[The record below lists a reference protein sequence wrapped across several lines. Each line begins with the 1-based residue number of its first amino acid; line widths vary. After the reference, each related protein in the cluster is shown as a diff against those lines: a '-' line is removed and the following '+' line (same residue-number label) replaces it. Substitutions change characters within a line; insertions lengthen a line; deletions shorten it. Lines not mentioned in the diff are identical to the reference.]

1 MNSNHFVADVEA
13 RTPAD
18 LVAAGSLKWTA
29 FPGAYGAWVAEMDF
43 GLAPAVRSAV
53 MDYLSKEQ
61 TGYAPVWLREEL
73 KTATVE
79 WLADRFDWQ
88 VAPERVHWLPDVLT
102 GLTMTLSYLARPGK
116 VIVPTPCYMPFVDI
130 PATCGRGI
138 IQVPMIRTETGWE
151 FDFAALDEAFTD
163 GGVVLVLCNPHNPIG
178 KVVTP
183 DEMAEITRIVDRH
196 DGLVFSDEIHAPLV
210 LDGKHTSYAAT
221 SPAAANHTVTAVAAS
236 KSFNIAGL
244 KCAQLIV
251 TNDAQQHWFE
261 SRGHGLVHES
271 SPVGMVATLAAYR
284 EGKEWLGQVV
294 DYLRGNR
301 DLVTELVESKLPGVK
316 MIPAEATYLAWL
328 DVRGL
333 NLADP
338 RQHFLDHG
346 VALTDGRE
354 CGDAG
359 KGHIRLCFATARP
372 VLRAI
377 FDRMAASLKN

>member
-1 MNSNHFVADVEA
+1 MDLLNQDFVRRVEA
-13 RTPAD
+13 QTPSD
-18 LVAAGSLKWTA
+18 LVRAGSLKWTA
-29 FPGAYGAWVAEMDF
+29 FPNAYGAWVAEMDF
-43 GLAPAVRSAV
+43 GLAPAIRSAIT
-53 MDYLSKEQ
+53 DYIAKGM
-61 TGYAPVWLREEL
+61 TGYAPMWLREGL

-79 WLADRFDWQ
+79 WLAERFDWR

-130 PATCGRGI
+130 PATCGREI
-138 IQVPMIRTETGWE
+138 VQVPMIRADTGWK
-151 FDFAALDEAFTD
+151 FDFPALDKAFAD
-163 GGVVLVLCNPHNPIG
+163 GGAVLVLCNPHNPIG
-178 KVVTP
+178 KVVAP
-183 DEMAEITRIVDRH
+183 DEMAEITRIVDSH

-210 LDGKHTSYAAT
+210 LDGKHTSYAAS

-251 TNDAQQHWFE
+251 TNDDQQAWLE
-261 SRGHGLVHES
+261 NRGHGLVHES

-284 EGKEWLGQVV
+284 DGRAWLDQVV

-301 DLVTELVESKLPGVK
+301 DLVTELVAAKLPGVK
-316 MIPAEATYLAWL
+316 MIPAQATFLAWL
-328 DVRGL
+328 DVRALG
-333 NLADP
+333 LADP
-338 RQHFLDHG
+338 RRHFLDHG

-359 KGHIRLCFATARP
+359 DGHIRLCFATPRP

-377 FDRMAASLKN
+377 IDRMAASL